1 MRKRTAAAPA
11 PAVGTAG
18 WSPGAVTWAGFTPYM
33 GGKSAQA
40 PLEPAKPVSTGRLAH
55 ARPLVS
61 DRGTSYIRPFMFDR
75 ARLDPDWWDDV
86 APARA
91 GLPPDHYDDDPRT
104 VGADLGLLPEARSLD
119 DPPQHEDFEALAQA
133 LRQVQDAAAH
143 VRLGFDRR
151 GRRAMIFHF
160 PFDELLNM
168 AVTRLPGRSFDWETR
183 EWSVPCMEHTAAEVA
198 EMLECFPRV
207 AVAPAVSAWLKTAA
221 GWHGLGAVWDVGYG
235 PVLAIRSLAGTKP
248 DWVEE
253 RVEETADGGWLLI
266 PLDEETAELAREQEG
281 LELDDFADAALQG
294 PVPAAELDLGEDPEG
309 NELFE
314 LWVGTRIDAHDA
326 FRRLTEAHRVGS
338 RHGTFALAAHR
349 DLLAVPADPA
359 LLDELDDFLR
369 DHEFVDLTERAAT
382 RREQMRAARRRSKE
396 TVALSM
402 AEDASLELPPLG
414 GELRPFQRA
423 GVEYAL
429 AQRRTFLADE
439 QGLGKTVQAL
449 AALEADADAYPAVVV
464 CPASLKLT
472 WEREAAHWLPH
483 RRTAVISGRSAR
495 GWQRAEADSA
505 DIVIVNYDIV
515 DGQLGRLA
523 ELGLRAA
530 VFDESHYCKEPRA
543 RRTKACLR
551 LAARVPAGGLRL
563 ALTGTPILNRPK
575 ELVSQ
580 LRLIGRLDEFGS
592 GAAMT
597 RRFRGSDALE
607 RLHWHLRAHCYV
619 RRVKADVLP
628 QLPPKRQVTIPVD
641 LSNEAEYRL
650 AERNVV
656 RCVRAQPLDLR
667 ELQAKV
673 AAALRNER
681 LVQLNKLRQLAG
693 RGKLAAALSWLDDFV
708 ESGEPLVV
716 FADHVE
722 LQHELVARFGPDRAV
737 HVLGSDDTRARDD
750 AVTAFQTPD
759 GPQVIVCSLRAAG
772 QGLTLT
778 RASNVAFLELDWTPA
793 RLAQAEDRCHRIGQA
808 SAVTAWY
815 LLAPDTIDETM
826 ADLLAAKRG
835 VIGAVTDGQVVEDG
849 SLLDA
854 VVRDLRERVEA
865 EAGRQAA

>member
-1 MRKRTAAAPA
+1 MPPRP
-11 PAVGTAG
+11 
-18 WSPGAVTWAGFTPYM
+18 
-33 GGKSAQA
+33 
-40 PLEPAKPVSTGRLAH
+40 RL
-55 ARPLVS
+55 RVVS
-61 DRGTSYIRPFMFDR
+61 DRGTPYIRPFMFDR
-75 ARLDPDWWDDV
+75 ARLDPDWWEDL

-91 GLPPDHYDDDPRT
+91 GLTPAFHDDDPRV
-104 VGADLGLLPEARSLD
+104 VGADLGLLAEPRSLD
-119 DPPQHEDFEALAQA
+119 EPPQESDFAALAQA
-133 LRQVQDAAAH
+133 LREAEGAAAH
-143 VRLGFDRR
+143 VRLGLDRR
-151 GRRAMIFHF
+151 GRRAMVFHF
-160 PFDELLNM
+160 PFDELLNL
-168 AVTRLPGRSFDWETR
+168 AVKRLPGRRFDWETR
-183 EWSVPCMEHTAAEVA
+183 EWSVPCMEHTAPEVA
-198 EMLECFPRV
+198 EMLACFPRV
-207 AVAPAVSAWLKTAA
+207 VVAPAVTAWLATAA

-235 PVLAIRSLAGTKP
+235 PVLALRSLAGTKP
-248 DWVEE
+248 EWIDE
-253 RVEETADGGWLLI
+253 RVDETTDDGWLLL
-266 PLDEETAELAREQEG
+266 PLDEEIAGLARDQEG
-281 LELDDFADAALQG
+281 LELDDFAEAALAG
-294 PVPAAELDLGEDPEG
+294 PVHGAELDLGVDPEG

-314 LWVGTRIDAHDA
+314 LWVGTRIDAHAA
-326 FRRLTEAHRVGS
+326 FRRLSEAYRVGA
-338 RHGTFALAAHR
+338 RHGTFALAAQR
-349 DLLAVPADPA
+349 ELLAVPADPA

-369 DHEFVDLTERAAT
+369 DHEFVVLTERASL
-382 RREQMRAARRRSKE
+382 RCEELRAERRRSKE

-423 GVEYAL
+423 GVQYAL

-449 AALEADADAYPAVVV
+449 AALEADGAYPAVVV

-483 RRTAVISGRSAR
+483 RRTAVVSGRSAR
-495 GWQRAEADSA
+495 GWSRADADAA

-515 DGQLGRLA
+515 DGHRARLA
-523 ELGLRAA
+523 DLGLQAA

-543 RRTKACLR
+543 RRTKACLA
-551 LAARVPAGGLRL
+551 LARRVAPDGLRL

-580 LRLIGRLDEFGS
+580 LRLIGRLDDFGS

-597 RRFRGSDALE
+597 RRFRGAEALE

-656 RCVRAQPLDLR
+656 DWLRAQPLDLR
-667 ELQAKV
+667 ELQTKV

-693 RGKLAAALSWLDDFV
+693 RGKLAAALAWLGDFV

-722 LQHELVARFGPDRAV
+722 LQQELVARFPGAV
-737 HVLGSDDTRARDD
+737 HVLGSDDARARDE
-750 AVTAFQTPD
+750 AVRAFQSPD

-793 RLAQAEDRCHRIGQA
+793 RLAQAEDRCHRIGQG

-815 LLAPDTIDETM
+815 LVAPDTIDETM
-826 ADLLAAKRG
+826 AELLALKRG
-835 VIGAVTDGQVVEDG
+835 VIGAVTDGQAVEDG
-849 SLLDA
+849 SLIDA
-854 VVRDLRERVEA
+854 VVADLHERVEA
-865 EAGRQAA
+865 EARRAA

>member
-1 MRKRTAAAPA
+1 
-11 PAVGTAG
+11 
-18 WSPGAVTWAGFTPYM
+18 
-33 GGKSAQA
+33 
-40 PLEPAKPVSTGRLAH
+40 
-55 ARPLVS
+55 
-61 DRGTSYIRPFMFDR
+61 MFDR
-75 ARLDPDWWDDV
+75 ARLDPDWWEDR
-86 APARA
+86 AQARA
-91 GLPPDHYDDDPRT
+91 GLPTEFHDDDPRV

-119 DPPQHEDFEALAQA
+119 DPPEHEDFAALAAA
-133 LRQVQDAAAH
+133 LRQLQDAAAH
-143 VRLGFDRR
+143 VRLGYDRR
-151 GRRAMIFHF
+151 GRRAMVFHF

-168 AVTRLPGRSFDWETR
+168 AVKRLPGRRFDWETR
-183 EWSVPCMEHTAAEVA
+183 EWSVPCMEHTSAEVA

-207 AVAPAVSAWLKTAA
+207 AVTPAVAAWLRTAA
-221 GWHGLGAVWDVGYG
+221 GWHGLGAVWDIGYG
-235 PVLAIRSLAGTKP
+235 PVLGLRSLAGTKP

-253 RVEETADGGWLLI
+253 RVEEGPTADGWMTI
-266 PLDEETAELAREQEG
+266 PLDEEVAELAREQEG
-281 LELDDFADAALQG
+281 LELDDFADAALRG
-294 PVPAAELDLGEDPEG
+294 PIPTTEIDLGEDPEG

-314 LWVGTRIDAHDA
+314 LWVGARVDAHDA

-338 RHGTFALAAHR
+338 RHGSFALAAHR

-369 DHEFVDLTERAAT
+369 DHEFVELTERAAA
-382 RREQMRAARRRSKE
+382 RREQLRAERRRSKE

-423 GVEYAL
+423 GVKYAL

-449 AALEADADAYPAVVV
+449 AALEADGNAYPAVVV

-483 RRTAVISGRSAR
+483 RRTAVVSGRSAR
-495 GWQRAEADSA
+495 GWDRAGADGA
-505 DIVIVNYDIV
+505 DIVILNYDIV
-515 DGQLGRLA
+515 DGHIDRLA
-523 ELGLRAA
+523 DVGLRAA

-551 LAARVPAGGLRL
+551 LAKRVRPDGLRL

-597 RRFRGSDALE
+597 RRFHGSDALE

-641 LSNEAEYRL
+641 LSNETEYRL
-650 AERNVV
+650 AERNLVDWL
-656 RCVRAQPLDLR
+656 RAQPLDLR

-693 RGKLAAALSWLDDFV
+693 RGKLAAAVSWLDDFLQ
-708 ESGEPLVV
+708 SGEPLVV
-716 FADHVE
+716 FADHIE
-722 LQHELVARFGPDRAV
+722 LQQELLARFPDAA
-737 HVLGSDDTRARDD
+737 HILGSDDATARDA
-750 AVTAFQTPD
+750 AVRAFQSAD
-759 GPQVIVCSLRAAG
+759 GPQLIVCSLRAAG

-793 RLAQAEDRCHRIGQA
+793 RLAQAEDRCHRIGQHD
-808 SAVTAWY
+808 AVTAWY
-815 LLAPDTIDETM
+815 LVAPETIDETM
-826 ADLLAAKRG
+826 AELLAAKRG

-849 SLLDA
+849 SLVEA
-854 VVRDLRERVEA
+854 VVADLRERVEA
-865 EAGRQAA
+865 ETRRAA